1 MSIARALAMLGAGAS
16 GYTQGTEQARQRQRQ
31 EEDDAFRREQRD
43 RQRTQWTRE
52 DQRFADEEAERAA
65 VKSASA
71 PVQAQPELAPD
82 QQGPQ
87 AYNVGSQVIAD
98 PAEAERTVAGMNRP
112 AARMRRAAGAT
123 SDPVRAAQIE
133 AGALQAEGAE
143 AQVNAAREA
152 EAIQRF
158 DRDMVGALQTG
169 GWEGF
174 AKFLS
179 ESKADGMGGQTKF
192 AVKKAGE
199 NVTLYPVGPD
209 GTALGAGMTVPD
221 TEEGR
226 AQVAFLFAKNTT
238 PQQKLAH
245 FANARK
251 EARDQQRVDAQSA
264 REERVASA
272 AERTARAAEAR
283 ANGGPAAAAPA
294 PVWDA
299 AADTFLRQRYTAAD
313 PTDGTVRVDGQ
324 GLQFGKVIALA
335 QSQRNGGDTTSAIG
349 FAFDV
354 DNRLRAAATGPKG
367 EYDAAKHRALREQY
381 IARVMAP
388 PADPA
393 ADPAAAPAA
402 APGAPPAAAPAA
414 PAARPAPPRMA
425 QASAD
430 PLAGLSRQQVR
441 EKRAELVADLSRWKG
456 KPGAETRAAE
466 LQTLI
471 DRIDNGQY

>member
-65 VKSASA
+65 VKAASA

-133 AGALQAEGAE
+133 AGAMQAEGAE

-179 ESKADGMGGQTKF
+179 ESKADGMGGQAKF

-221 TEEGR
+221 TEEGQIR
-226 AQVAFLFAKNTT
+226 ATFLFAKNTT

-294 PVWDA
+294 PTGLDMA
-299 AADTFLRQRYTAAD
+299 AADKFITGLFTTKDEVSGRTVYD
-313 PTDGTVRVDGQ
+313 PTGAQAVRGLMTRMPAAQSGDTQ
-324 GLQFGKVIALA
+324 GAVNQALA
-335 QSQRNGGDTTSAIG
+335 LYQQAM
-349 FAFDV
+349 
-354 DNRLRAAATGPKG
+354 AATGGDKAKAMAAI
-367 EYDAAKHRALREQY
+367 DAATRPR
-381 IARVMAP
+381 
-388 PADPA
+388 PA
-393 ADPAAAPAA
+393 AAAAAAPAA
-402 APGAPPAAAPAA
+402 PPA

-456 KPGAETRAAE
+456 RPGAETRAAE
-466 LQTLI
+466 IQTLI